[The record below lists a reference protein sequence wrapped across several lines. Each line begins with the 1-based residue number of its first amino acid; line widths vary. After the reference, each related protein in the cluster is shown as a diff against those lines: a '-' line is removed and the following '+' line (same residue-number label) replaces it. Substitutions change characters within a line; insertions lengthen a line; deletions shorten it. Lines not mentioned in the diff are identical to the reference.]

1 MSFMILGAFL
11 IALVVVIFGAG
22 VFIRNRKQEGTQLL
36 EGESE
41 HMVKHLYYYLV
52 LFATLM
58 MSIGGSVGVF
68 MSVADYVS
76 PNSYYQSYADYK
88 SMMMEKESVPNNT
101 PTTEEELKKS
111 YEEMVENEKQ
121 RIKDNAL
128 NGIIKSFGWIVIP
141 LPIFF
146 YFQKQIRRKENH

>member
-11 IALVVVIFGAG
+11 IALVAVIFGVG
-22 VFIRNRKQEGTQLL
+22 VFIRNRKQEGTQL
-36 EGESE
+36 EGEPE

-88 SMMMEKESVPNNT
+88 MMMKNEAVPNSN
-101 PTTEEELKKS
+101 PATEEELKKS

>member
-1 MSFMILGAFL
+1 MSVMILGAFL
-11 IALVVVIFGAG
+11 IALVVAIFGVG
-22 VFIRNRKQEGTQLL
+22 VFIRNRKQESTQM

-76 PNSYYQSYADYK
+76 PNSYYQSFTDYK
-88 SMMMEKESVPNNT
+88 MMTEKEAAPDST
-101 PTTEEELKKS
+101 PKTEEELKKS

-128 NGIIKSFGWIVIP
+128 NGIIKSFGWIIIP
-141 LPIFF
+141 LPVFF
-146 YFQKQIRRKENH
+146 YFQRQIRRKENH

>member
-1 MSFMILGAFL
+1 MSFMILGALL
-11 IALVVVIFGAG
+11 IALVVVIFGVGA
-22 VFIRNRKQEGTQLL
+22 FIRIRKQEGTQI

-76 PNSYYQSYADYK
+76 PNSYYQSFTDYK
-88 SMMMEKESVPNNT
+88 SMMKESAPNST
-101 PTTEEELKKS
+101 LSTEEELKKS
-111 YEEMVENEKQ
+111 YEEMVQNEKQ

>member
-1 MSFMILGAFL
+1 M
-11 IALVVVIFGAG
+11 
-22 VFIRNRKQEGTQLL
+22 IRN
-36 EGESE
+36 
-41 HMVKHLYYYLV
+41 LYYYLV

-76 PNSYYQSYADYK
+76 PSSYYQSFSDYK
-88 SMMMEKESVPNNT
+88 MMQTKDPSNQTIVT
-101 PTTEEELKKS
+101 DDQLKKS
-111 YEEMVENEKQ
+111 YDELVVAEKQ

-128 NGIIKSFGWIVIP
+128 NGIIKSVGWIVIP

-146 YFQKQIRRKENH
+146 YFQRQIKRKEQ

>member
-1 MSFMILGAFL
+1 MSFMIAGAFL

-22 VFIRNRKQEGTQLL
+22 VFIRNQKQEGRQL

-76 PNSYYQSYADYK
+76 PNSYYQSFAEYK
-88 SMMMEKESVPNNT
+88 SGKQAVPDST
-101 PTTEEELKKS
+101 PVTEEELKKS
-111 YEEMVENEKQ
+111 YEEMVQSEKQ
-121 RIKDNAL
+121 RTKDNAL
-128 NGIIKSFGWIVIP
+128 NGIIKSLGWIVIP